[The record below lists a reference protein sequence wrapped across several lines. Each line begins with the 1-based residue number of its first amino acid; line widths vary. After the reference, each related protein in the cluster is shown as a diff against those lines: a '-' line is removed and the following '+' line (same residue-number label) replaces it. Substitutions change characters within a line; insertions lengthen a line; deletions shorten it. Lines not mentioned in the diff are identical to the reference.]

1 MEKPNQK
8 PQPKKLTKHEIAK
21 KIVTEEEKK
30 KVIEQIIKT
39 KPRNFAQRA
48 ADWLTKWVGSWTFII
63 LLFVFMTVWIWLNIY
78 MVIYRWDPYP
88 FILFNLV
95 LSCLAAVQAP
105 IILMSQ
111 NRQAERDR
119 VRAEHDY
126 RINKKAELEIEDMQ
140 KDLETIK
147 QMIRDIRK

>member
-1 MEKPNQK
+1 MKKPEQK
-8 PQPKKLTKHEIAK
+8 PPPKRLTKHEIAK

-30 KVIEQIIKT
+30 KFIEQIVKS
-39 KPRNFAQRA
+39 KPRTPGQQA
-48 ADWLTKWVGSWTFII
+48 ADWVTKWVGSWTFII
-63 LLFVFMTVWIWLNIY
+63 LLFVFMAIWIWINIY

-119 VRAEHDY
+119 IKAEQDY
-126 RINKKAELEIEDMQ
+126 RVNKKSELEIEDMQ